1 MKEICKVDN
10 NELETGNIKPLIF
23 KLAVPTILAQLVN
36 LLYNIVDRIY
46 VGRIPQTG
54 SLSLAGLGVTFP
66 ILMLIAA
73 FAALAGM
80 GGASRA
86 AIAMG
91 EKNNKKAELI
101 LGNSTSL
108 LLIFSAVL
116 TVVFM
121 VFKEPILLRFGA
133 SENTLPYASDYITI
147 YLIGTVFVQLA
158 LGLNAF
164 ITNQGFTRMSMATV
178 CIGAALNILLDP
190 LFIYVFDMGVRGA
203 AVATIISQAVSCA
216 WVLWFLCK
224 SRRSI
229 LKIRILNLRL
239 NLNVVGSILSLGIS
253 PFIMQFTECLIQLTF
268 NNGMLRYGNDMYV
281 ALMSILFSMMQ
292 LVWMPIGGM
301 SQGVQPIIGYNY
313 GAQNFARVKQ
323 AFRILF
329 VCNITFSLMI
339 VTLVELFP
347 GVFLGMFT
355 NDAEI
360 INMGIPAVRV
370 FLIGMSIMGAQSA
383 CQNTFLALGEAKTS
397 LFLAFLRKIILLLPL
412 ALILPKIAGL
422 GVWGIILAEPISDI
436 IAVTVTTTMYIVR
449 SRKLLRQA

>member
-1 MKEICKVDN
+1 MDN

-436 IAVTVTTTMYIVR
+436 IAVTVTTTMYIFR

>member
-1 MKEICKVDN
+1 MDN
-10 NELETGNIKPLIF
+10 NELGTGNIKPLIF

>member
-1 MKEICKVDN
+1 MDN

-449 SRKLLRQA
+449 SRKLLRQI

>member
-1 MKEICKVDN
+1 MKETCKVDN